1 MSNDQ
6 TTPEMQSLLNL
17 GYATITQTKAKAIA
31 DALGNRF
38 DELTQSALD
47 GAPESIET
55 LNAAVSSLSD
65 FVSKKLTQARVTVP
79 FTTRVAVA
87 TKDPASFLH
96 CVASANK
103 GDEQS
108 CTDLVASMREGIQ
121 NLRTASSN
129 SSKPQDSKPTEQSPR
144 QVPNEPAQ
152 GNTNN
157 QGNQSEHGRS
167 IHFYGGKGAFC
178 LAEDSVRASSMKT
191 LRLEAAA
198 KVGSGYDWQNKIAIQ
213 FTLKELL
220 PFLAVCSRQ
229 IDFYEFKNH
238 GQNSDKS
245 FRIEFQNGKSF
256 FFSMN
261 QAKRPAIAIPVPM
274 HEMYL
279 AITMI
284 LKQLVSN
291 DPHMGVDHF
300 LDMTKTLVPVSSLPE
315 RRAAA

>member
-6 TTPEMQSLLNL
+6 TTSEMQSLLDL
-17 GYATITQTKAKAIA
+17 GFSTITQNKAKAIA
-31 DALGNRF
+31 DALGSRF
-38 DELTQSALD
+38 ADLVDSAID
-47 GAPESIET
+47 GDPESKDT
-55 LNAAVSSLSD
+55 MSAAVSSLSD
-65 FVSKKLTQARVTVP
+65 FVSKKLSQARVTVP
-79 FTTRVAVA
+79 FTTRVLVA
-87 TKDPASFLH
+87 TKSPGNFLH

-103 GDEQS
+103 GDDQS
-108 CTDLVASMREGIQ
+108 CSDLVASMREGIQ
-121 NLRTASSN
+121 NLRAAPSN
-129 SSKPQDSKPTEQSPR
+129 NARAPESKPSDQSSR
-144 QVPNEPAQ
+144 HAPNEPSQ
-152 GNTNN
+152 SNSINH
-157 QGNQSEHGRS
+157 GNQAEHGRS

-178 LAEDSVRASSMKT
+178 LAEDSVRASSLKT

-261 QAKRPAIAIPVPM
+261 QAKRSAIAIPVPV
-274 HEMYL
+274 HEIYL

-300 LDMTKTLVPVSSLPE
+300 LEMTKTLVPAQSLPD

>member
-6 TTPEMQSLLNL
+6 TTSEMQSLLDL
-17 GYATITQTKAKAIA
+17 GFSTITQNKAKAIS
-31 DALGNRF
+31 DALGSRF
-38 DELTQSALD
+38 AELVDSAID
-47 GAPESIET
+47 GEPESIDT
-55 LNAAVSSLSD
+55 ITAAVSSLSD
-65 FVSKKLTQARVTVP
+65 FVSKKLSQARVTVP
-79 FTTRVAVA
+79 FTTRVLVA
-87 TKDPASFLH
+87 TKNPGNFLH

-103 GDEQS
+103 GDDQS
-108 CTDLVASMREGIQ
+108 CADLVSSMREGIQ

-144 QVPNEPAQ
+144 QAPNESTQ

-261 QAKRPAIAIPVPM
+261 QAKRSAIAIPVPM
-274 HEMYL
+274 HEIYL

-300 LDMTKTLVPVSSLPE
+300 LEMTKTLVPAQSLPD

>member
-1 MSNDQ
+1 MSNDH
-6 TTPEMQSLLNL
+6 TTSEMQWLLDL
-17 GYATITQTKAKAIA
+17 GYSTITQIKAKAIS

-38 DELTQSALD
+38 NDLAQSAFD
-47 GAPESIET
+47 GAPDSMET
-55 LNAAVSSLSD
+55 ICAAVSSLSD
-65 FVSKKLTQARVTVP
+65 FVSKKLSQARVTVP
-79 FTTRVAVA
+79 FTTRVNVA
-87 TKDPASFLH
+87 TKNPSSFLQ

-108 CTDLVASMREGIQ
+108 CAELVSAMREGTQ
-121 NLRTASSN
+121 SLRTTSSN
-129 SSKPQDSKPTEQSPR
+129 SPMPQDSKPNDRSSRTANNDSP
-144 QVPNEPAQ
+144 Q
-152 GNTNN
+152 GNS
-157 QGNQSEHGRS
+157 GNQSGQPEHGRS

-178 LAEDSVRASSMKT
+178 LAEDTVRASPLKT

-198 KVGSGYDWQNKIAIQ
+198 KVGAGYDWQNKIAIQ

-261 QAKRPAIAIPVPM
+261 QAKRSAIAIPVPM
-274 HEMYL
+274 HEIYL

-284 LKQLVSN
+284 LKQLVTN

-300 LDMTKTLVPVSSLPE
+300 LEMTKTLVPAQSLPD